1 MLAAIGLDERHEA
14 AYRALVAVGVAEVPE
29 LAHRLALDEAEA
41 ARVLRRLEQHGLA
54 ARSTAAAGRW
64 VAAPPGWR
72 SVRW

>member
-54 ARSTAAAGRW
+54 AR
-64 VAAPPGWR
+64 
-72 SVRW
+72 